1 MSRAH
6 VCWAEQCTAR
16 KSTASKGGEQEETLN
31 ALDPQKSR
39 NPLNSIEHQDG
50 RIECAEAVIQGPRDY
65 SEVLTALGYM
75 FHTLSLSVSLCRSL
89 SVCLLVSDKGVSE
102 SGDPNIIP

>member
-65 SEVLTALGYM
+65 SEVLTALGCM
-75 FHTLSLSVSLCRSL
+75 FHTLSLSLCLSLSLSLCL
-89 SVCLLVSDKGVSE
+89 SVGV
-102 SGDPNIIP
+102 